1 MNTKRVISYEN
12 PAISR
17 HFMITAY
24 HNVNAC
30 GWTTFHKRKLM
41 LFMDFSRTCEQL
53 EGISGRLDMIDI
65 ISRVLPTLSPEEL
78 PVFVRFVM
86 GRIFPDWSS
95 KKLGIG
101 PNLLYEAIGY
111 VAGMKKEQ
119 VIEMINTTGDAGR
132 AVEDLLLSKS
142 QTTFFHEELDLVR
155 VYTEL
160 ITIADMEGKKSQ
172 REKLLAV
179 RRLLG
184 NSHPLEG
191 RYLTRIMLEELRI
204 GVGEGSVRDAIAKA
218 FNVDSVLVEHGMQ
231 ALNDA
236 GEVAR
241 LAKLGPDALRNVR
254 ITLFHPVRMMLAQQ
268 GTIQDMISEHGRIA
282 AEFKYDGSRFQFHK
296 KGNWARLYSR
306 RLEDVTAAL
315 PDVIEKL
322 ISSTSHDVILDGEV
336 IAIKDNKPM
345 PFQSVLRRFRRRHDV
360 AEAQDAI
367 ELVPN
372 VFDILY
378 LDEETLIDLPLDE
391 RRKRL
396 ESTVTMYI
404 APQVVSSD
412 PLEIERTYK
421 AALDAGHEG
430 IMIKVPASPYSP
442 GQRGKQWIKIKPEVD
457 TLDLAVIGGEWGE
470 GKRAHVFG
478 SFLVACQDS
487 GKLIPLSRVAT
498 GFSDEQLI
506 EVYELLKD
514 RVIKKAG
521 KEVSFEPDLVFEV
534 GYAELQVSPT
544 YEGGFALRFPRFV
557 RIRDDKDIADVET
570 LDSIRKRYERQTK
583 SAQAYQK

>member
-1 MNTKRVISYEN
+1 
-12 PAISR
+12 
-17 HFMITAY
+17 
-24 HNVNAC
+24 
-30 GWTTFHKRKLM
+30 
-41 LFMDFSRTCEQL
+41 MDFSKACEQL
-53 EGISGRLDMIDI
+53 EGTSGRLDMIDI

-119 VIEMINTTGDAGR
+119 VIEKINTTGDAGR
-132 AVEDLLLSKS
+132 AVEELLSIKS
-142 QTTFFHEELDLVR
+142 QTTFFHEDLDLVR

-160 ITIADMEGKKSQ
+160 IAIAELEGKKSQ

-184 NSHPLEG
+184 NAHPLEG
-191 RYLTRIMLEELRI
+191 RYLARIMLEELRI
-204 GVGEGSVRDAIAKA
+204 GVGEGSVREAIARA
-218 FNVDSVLVEHGMQ
+218 FLVDSALVEHAMQ

-241 LAKLGPDALRNVR
+241 LARLGTEALREVR

-268 GTIQDMISEHGRIA
+268 GTIPDMIQEHGQIA

-322 ISSTSHDVILDGEV
+322 ITSTTHDVILDGEV
-336 IAIKDNKPM
+336 IAIKDDKPM
-345 PFQSVLRRFRRRHDV
+345 PFQSVLRRFRRRHDI

-367 ELVPN
+367 EMVPN

-378 LDEETLIDLPLDE
+378 LDGETLIDLPLE
-391 RRKRL
+391 KRRERL
-396 ESTVTMYI
+396 ESVVNRYI
-404 APQVVSSD
+404 APQLVSSD

-430 IMIKVPASPYSP
+430 IMIKVPDSPYSP
-442 GQRGKQWIKIKPEVD
+442 GQRGKNWIKIKPEVD

-478 SFLVACQDS
+478 SFLVACQDQ
-487 GKLIPLSRVAT
+487 GKLIALSRVAT

-506 EVYELLKD
+506 EVYDLLKD
-514 RVIKKAG
+514 RVMKKSG

-544 YEGGFALRFPRFV
+544 YEGGFALRFPRFI
-557 RIRDDKDIADVET
+557 RIRDDKDITDVET
-570 LDSIRKRYERQTK
+570 LESIRERYFRQAK

>member
-1 MNTKRVISYEN
+1 MTTSEQ
-12 PAISR
+12 
-17 HFMITAY
+17 
-24 HNVNAC
+24 NVKAFL
-30 GWTTFHKRKLM
+30 WTTSQARTVM
-41 LFMDFSRTCEQL
+41 LFMDFTRACEQL
-53 EGISGRLDMIDI
+53 EKTSGRLEMIDI
-65 ISRVLPTLSPEEL
+65 ISRILPFLSSEEL
-78 PVFVRFVM
+78 PVFVRFIM

-95 KKLGIG
+95 RKLGIG
-101 PNLLYEAIGY
+101 PSLMYEAIGY
-111 VAGMKKEQ
+111 VAGIKKEQ
-119 VIEMINTTGDAGR
+119 VIEKINATGDTGR
-132 AVEDLLLSKS
+132 AVEDLLSIKS
-142 QTTFFHEELDLVR
+142 QTTFFHEDLDLVR

-160 ITIADMEGKKSQ
+160 IAIAEMEGKKSQ

-184 NSHPLEG
+184 NAHPLEG

-218 FNVDSVLVEHGMQ
+218 FSVDSSLVEHAMQ

-241 LAKLGPDALRNVR
+241 LAKLGPEALRTIR

-268 GTIQDMISEHGRIA
+268 GTIRDMIQEHGQIA
-282 AEFKYDGSRFQFHK
+282 AEYKYDGSRFQFHK

-322 ISSTSHDVILDGEV
+322 IASTAHDVILDGEV

-345 PFQSVLRRFRRRHDV
+345 PFQSVLRRFRRRHDI

-367 ELVPN
+367 ELVPH

-378 LDEETLIDLPLDE
+378 LDGETLIDLPLE
-391 RRKRL
+391 QRRKHL
-396 ESTVTMYI
+396 ESVVTLYL

-412 PLEIERTYK
+412 PQKIEQVYK
-421 AALDAGHEG
+421 EALDAGHEG
-430 IMIKVPASPYSP
+430 IMIKVSDSPYSP
-442 GQRGKQWIKIKPEVD
+442 GQRGKNWIKIKPEAD
-457 TLDLAVIGGEWGE
+457 TLDLAVIGAEWGE

-478 SFLVACQDS
+478 SFLVACQDQ
-487 GKLIPLSRVAT
+487 GKLVPLSRVAT
-498 GFSDEQLI
+498 GFSDEQLT
-506 EVYELLKD
+506 EVYELMKD
-514 RVIKKAG
+514 RVVKKTG
-521 KEVSFEPDLVFEV
+521 KEVMFEPDLVFEV

-544 YEGGFALRFPRFV
+544 YEGGFALRFPRFI
-557 RIRDDKDIADVET
+557 RIRDDKAVADVET
-570 LDSIRKRYERQTK
+570 LDSIRERYDRQSK